1 VPTPPGPEHAP
12 SASGTSDDPL
22 ADAQAGEWV
31 RYRVTLGGNTTV
43 MRLSVVEVTDG
54 KVVFKKEI
62 ESGGGFLP
70 PVPDE
75 LARGPIL
82 AALPQWGGVKESS
95 HADAKVGE
103 ATADALLVTLD
114 MGGIGAHLVFTNA
127 VPALGLLRVEVNKQ
141 TLLEAYEWSTSPLL
155 GPTTGVPILPPPGP
169 PVPPLPAP
177 EKPAAP
183 APSEGAE
190 GGAVEIAN
198 PLVDAKVGEWMR
210 FRQVV
215 QGQETVVTLE
225 VVEVTADEVVL
236 KSTTQQGDTKVEGEP
251 LRRKRSPQLALGR
264 GRSTLVRKATE
275 SLTVNGRAVSCTVV
289 VLQPRKGP
297 EQTVWYSDEVPVTG
311 LVKRARGTDV
321 VQELLDWGRR

>member
-1 VPTPPGPEHAP
+1 
-12 SASGTSDDPL
+12 
-22 ADAQAGEWV
+22 
-31 RYRVTLGGNTTV
+31 
-43 MRLSVVEVTDG
+43 
-54 KVVFKKEI
+54 
-62 ESGGGFLP
+62 
-70 PVPDE
+70 VPDE

-82 AALPQWGGVKESS
+82 ASLPQWGGVKESS

-103 ATADALLVTLD
+103 ATAEALLVTLD

-141 TLLEAYEWSTSPLL
+141 TLLEAYEWSKSPTPV
-155 GPTTGVPILPPPGP
+155 GPLPPLRDV
-169 PVPPLPAP
+169 VPPPSPPGGSPARPADAPAPAPPPAPVAPAP
-177 EKPAAP
+177 EKPVAP
-183 APSEGAE
+183 EAPPVPPAAE
-190 GGAVEIAN
+190 GGEGGAIEIPN
-198 PLVDAKVGEWMR
+198 PLTDAKVGEWMR

-275 SLTVNGRAVSCTVV
+275 TLKVGEREVACTVV
-289 VLQPRKGP
+289 VLQPKRGP

-311 LVKRARGTDV
+311 LVKRARGSDV
-321 VQELLDWGRR
+321 VQELLDWGTR